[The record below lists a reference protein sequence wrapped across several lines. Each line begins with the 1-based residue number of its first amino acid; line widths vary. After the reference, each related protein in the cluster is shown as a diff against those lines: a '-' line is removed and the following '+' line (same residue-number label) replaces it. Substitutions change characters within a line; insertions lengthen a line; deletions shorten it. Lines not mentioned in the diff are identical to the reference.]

1 MPNVNRIVVDTNVI
15 SYVFKKDSRAELYRK
30 DLDNKQLIVSF
41 MTVAEL
47 KFWANYRNWGT
58 TRIAALEQH
67 LRRMIIY
74 PVDAKLI
81 DKWAQIMAQLK
92 KLVDT
97 WIPKTHRLQLQLW
110 F

>member
-1 MPNVNRIVVDTNVI
+1 MPSINRIVVDTNVI
-15 SYVFKKDSRAELYRK
+15 ISYVFKQDSRAELYRK

-41 MTVAEL
+41 MIVAEL
-47 KFWANYRNWGT
+47 KFWANYRNWGA

-81 DKWAQIMAQLK
+81 DKWAQIMAQAEK
-92 KLVDT
+92 AGRRMDSKDA
-97 WIPKTHRLQLQLW
+97 
-110 F
+110 